1 MPTSVPCSV
10 TPVVAG
16 SGRASCRAH
25 VFPAVA
31 LLAALLSVGAAVAK
45 PSAAASAAQDR
56 AAPSTPVPVVVP
68 TKDAPSPVALAQVPA
83 DQELPRVSVAE
94 VDLEGLE
101 PDEATNARIAM
112 TLSRLTPKQRGDM
125 SEARLQFLL
134 RRIPAEVTKAL
145 EPFGWYS
152 PVVEVRREPV
162 RDGLR
167 IVVRVDPGE
176 PTVVKTL
183 DADIDG
189 AARDDRFVMREL
201 PKIEPD
207 VGERFVHAEYEAGK
221 LRVDRKL
228 AERGYFDAKRTEN
241 RVEVRRAAKSAEIRL
256 RWNSGPRFAMG
267 KARFGENQFR
277 PGLLDP
283 LVDWE
288 PGDAYHRNKL
298 VRLQGRLAQLDYFAL
313 IDVSPNDEDTD
324 AQRRVPIDVTL
335 TPAKRTAYVGAVRFG
350 SDTGFGVRA
359 SMNRRWVNNRGH
371 KWLADVEWSQRQSGI
386 STQYRVP
393 SLRRLPGWWTG
404 EVAYLSEDPENA
416 LGYERLGIS
425 AGWQGRR
432 DPFSLSG
439 RVVFAEERTQSR
451 LRLVDG
457 TDGRQTLF
465 YPEITAAYRRV
476 DDPLQPDDSLQV
488 TAALRGGVIESIG
501 RRSFVQAE
509 LGAQWLNTIS
519 DAQLMILRADLAST
533 AYGGDPNTREF
544 PVSLR
549 YFAGGDRSI
558 RGYGYR
564 EVGPRF
570 AGDVIGGLHRVVAS
584 AEYQYYFLDD
594 WGAAFFVDAGDAFNT
609 RGEFDLKVGVGV
621 GARWRS
627 PVGLVGVDIAQGLD
641 EDAGGGTRL
650 HISFGVGF

>member
-1 MPTSVPCSV
+1 MAEPTP
-10 TPVVAG
+10 P
-16 SGRASCRAH
+16 
-25 VFPAVA
+25 
-31 LLAALLSVGAAVAK
+31 AAL
-45 PSAAASAAQDR
+45 AS
-56 AAPSTPVPVVVP
+56 
-68 TKDAPSPVALAQVPA
+68 VPA
-83 DQELPRVSVAE
+83 DQNLPRVSVVD

-101 PDEATNARIAM
+101 PAEAANARIAM
-112 TLSRLTPKQRGDM
+112 TLTRLTRKQRSDM

-167 IVVRVDPGE
+167 IVVRVDPGQ
-176 PTVVKTL
+176 PVVVKTL
-183 DADIDG
+183 DADISGD
-189 AARDDRFVMREL
+189 ARDDRFVMREL
-201 PKIEPD
+201 PKLKPD

-221 LRVDRKL
+221 LRIDRKL
-228 AERGYFDAKRTEN
+228 AERGYFDATRIEN
-241 RVEVRRAAKSAEIRL
+241 RVEVRRAAKSADIRL
-256 RWNSGPRFAMG
+256 RWESGPRFAMG
-267 KARFGENQFR
+267 EARFGENQFR

-283 LVDWE
+283 LVDWT

-335 TPAKRTAYVGAVRFG
+335 TPAKRTAYTGAVRFG

-359 SMNRRWVNNRGH
+359 SMNRRWVNDRGH
-371 KWLADVEWSQRQSGI
+371 KWLADLEWSQRRKGL

-393 SLRRLPGWWTG
+393 SLRRLPGWWSG
-404 EVAYLSEDPENA
+404 QLEYLSEDPEAA
-416 LGYERLGIS
+416 LGYDRVGVS

-432 DPFSLSG
+432 DPFSLSA
-439 RVVFAEERTQSR
+439 RLVFAEERTQTSTH
-451 LRLVDG
+451 LFNG
-457 TDGRQTLF
+457 TDGRQTLL

-488 TAALRGGVIESIG
+488 TAALRGGVIESLG
-501 RRSFVQAE
+501 RRRFLQAE
-509 LGAQWLNTIS
+509 LGAQWLNIIS
-519 DAQLMILRADLAST
+519 DAQLMIVRADLATTS
-533 AYGGDPNTREF
+533 YSGDPSTLEF
-544 PVSLR
+544 PISLR

-564 EVGPRF
+564 EIGPRF
-570 AGDVIGGLHRVVAS
+570 GGDVIGGLHRVVAS
-584 AEYQYYFLDD
+584 AEYQYYVLDD
-594 WGAAFFVDAGDAFNT
+594 WGAAFFVDAGDAFNS
-609 RGEFDLKVGVGV
+609 RDQFDLKVGVGI

-627 PVGLVGVDIAQGLD
+627 PVGLVGVDIAQGLN
-641 EDAGGGTRL
+641 EDAGGSTRL